1 VSTILDEFKIIIGI
15 DGKDAK
21 KGMSEVT
28 NSVKGGMKEI
38 KASVETGLASVSKI
52 FSGFGAAIVGA
63 MSIGSAF
70 GTWKEQSAEL
80 GAVSRNLKMS
90 MEDVQG
96 WVGAMGK
103 FGGTSADF
111 ESDLRGLNAQ
121 LAKMAT
127 VGSSRTGKLLESIGI
142 DAGSIGRQRDALDVL
157 EDIAGVIEGMTPDE
171 SRGVLQAM
179 GFESSMIMLI
189 QQGREGM
196 KDLIRQ
202 KKEDAVYTKEDAEA
216 VKAYNAAMGGLKK
229 NFMGIVSVLF
239 RMVTPALTTITKYIS
254 QFVGYIRKHQTAV
267 KAFFVMIAA
276 LVTGLLLPAFLNFFR
291 TLLMNP
297 FTWVILGLMALAA
310 VIEDFVGWLD
320 GRNSSLERFWN
331 YLFGDPETAKKNINE
346 IKENIGQLVDRILWF
361 IGYVASGEAWARLKD
376 NANTAYNLIRDRF
389 MILTRNIQQRWD
401 DAIKWITD
409 RWTDAVNFLPNKYEE
424 FSAYIAGKWAELQ
437 ARWAE
442 LTAFL
447 MEQWQSLTDS
457 ITAAVEWVQE
467 QVGAAY
473 AYIQQVISQALDWA
487 AQKWESMKARA
498 VAAIEAIKAAISS
511 IGDTIRNAIGGAVDW
526 AVQKLSALKSA
537 VTGGSFSI
545 DVSASDAGGGGG
557 SSYDYSSHS
566 SDTSIGS
573 INNNYYAAPQQ
584 SPGDFWGVS
593 ARGYNPYQADGGTI

>member
-1 VSTILDEFKIIIGI
+1 MSTILDEFKIVIGI

-21 KGMSEVT
+21 KGMSDVT

-96 WVGAMGK
+96 WTGAMGK
-103 FGGTSADF
+103 FGGTAADF
-111 ESDLRGLNAQ
+111 ESTIRGLNGQ
-121 LAKMAT
+121 LARMAT
-127 VGSSRTGKLLESIGI
+127 TGHSRAGTLLESIGI
-142 DAGSIGRQRDALDVL
+142 DAGGIGRQRNALEVL
-157 EDIAGVIEGMTPDE
+157 QEMAGVMEGMNKDE
-171 SRGVLQAM
+171 AQGIGAALGLDSAT
-179 GFESSMIMLI
+179 IMLL
-189 QQGREGM
+189 QQGRDGM
-196 KDLIRQ
+196 RDLIRE
-202 KKEDAVYTKEDAEA
+202 KKESAVYTKEDAEA
-216 VKAYNAAMGGLKK
+216 VKAYNVAMGGLKK

-254 QFVGYIRKHQTAV
+254 QFVGYIRKHQTAI

-310 VIEDFVGWLD
+310 VIEDFIVWLD
-320 GRNSSLERFWN
+320 GGDSALERFWS
-331 YLFGDPETAKKNINE
+331 YLFGDPETAKKNLNE
-346 IKENIGQLVDRILWF
+346 IKDGFMSFVDSVVKFGKWLVSGNIWKDFKTNWTMEMIHIEKAWERKTAGIRKRWEEVTAF
-361 IGYVASGEAWARLKD
+361 FAS
-376 NANTAYNLIRDRF
+376 
-389 MILTRNIQQRWD
+389 
-401 DAIKWITD
+401 
-409 RWTDAVNFLPNKYEE
+409 
-424 FSAYIAGKWAELQ
+424 SWAELQ
-437 ARWAE
+437 ALWAE

-447 MEQWQSLTDS
+447 MEQWQFLTDS
-457 ITAAVEWVQE
+457 ITAAVELVQE
-467 QVGAAY
+467 QVEAAY

-537 VTGGSFSI
+537 VTGGSFNI

-557 SSYDYSSHS
+557 GSYDYSSHS

-584 SPGDFWGVS
+584 SPSDFWGVS
-593 ARGYNPYQADGGTI
+593 SRGYNSFQADGGTI

>member
-1 VSTILDEFKIIIGI
+1 MSTILDEFKIIIGI

-21 KGMSEVT
+21 KGMSDVT

-96 WVGAMGK
+96 WTGAMGK
-103 FGGTSADF
+103 FGGTAADF
-111 ESDLRGLNAQ
+111 ESTIRGLNGQ
-121 LAKMAT
+121 LARMAT
-127 VGSSRTGKLLESIGI
+127 TGHSRAGTLLESIGI
-142 DAGSIGRQRDALDVL
+142 DAGGIGRQRNALEVL
-157 EDIAGVIEGMTPDE
+157 QEMAQVMEGMNKDE
-171 SRGVLQAM
+171 AQGIGAALGLDSAT
-179 GFESSMIMLI
+179 IMLL
-189 QQGREGM
+189 QQGRDGM
-196 KDLIRQ
+196 RDLIRE
-202 KKEDAVYTKEDAEA
+202 KKESAVYTKEDAEA
-216 VKAYNAAMGGLKK
+216 VKAYNVAMGGLKK

-254 QFVGYIRKHQTAV
+254 QFVGYIRKHQTAI

-310 VIEDFVGWLD
+310 VIEDFVVWLD
-320 GRNSSLERFWN
+320 GGDSALERFWSAI
-331 YLFGDPETAKKNINE
+331 FGDPETAKKNINE
-346 IKENIGQLVDRILWF
+346 IKENIGQLVDKILWF
-361 IGYVASGEAWARLKD
+361 IGYVASGEAWATLKD

-389 MILTRNIQQRWD
+389 MILTRNIRQAWENVTGFF
-401 DAIKWITD
+401 A
-409 RWTDAVNFLPNKYEE
+409 
-424 FSAYIAGKWAELQ
+424 SSWAELQ
-437 ARWAE
+437 ALWAE

-447 MEQWQSLTDS
+447 MEQWQFLTDS
-457 ITAAVEWVQE
+457 ITAAVELVQE

-537 VTGGSFSI
+537 VTGGSFNI

-557 SSYDYSSHS
+557 GSYDYSSHS

-584 SPGDFWGVS
+584 SPSDFWGVS
-593 ARGYNPYQADGGTI
+593 SRGYNSYQADGGTI

>member
-1 VSTILDEFKIIIGI
+1 MSTILDEFKIIIGI

-21 KGMSEVT
+21 KGMSDVT

-96 WVGAMGK
+96 WTGAMGK
-103 FGGTSADF
+103 FGGTAADF
-111 ESDLRGLNAQ
+111 ESTIRGLNGQ
-121 LAKMAT
+121 LARMAT
-127 VGSSRTGKLLESIGI
+127 TGHSRAGTLLESIGI
-142 DAGSIGRQRDALDVL
+142 DAGGLGRQRNALEIL
-157 EDIAGVIEGMTPDE
+157 QEMAGVMEGMSKDE
-171 SRGVLQAM
+171 AQGIGAALGLDSAT
-179 GFESSMIMLI
+179 IMLL
-189 QQGREGM
+189 QQGRDGM
-196 KDLIRQ
+196 RDLIRE
-202 KKEDAVYTKEDAEA
+202 KKESAVYTKEDAEA
-216 VKAYNAAMGGLKK
+216 VKAYNVAMGGLKK

-239 RMVTPALTTITKYIS
+239 RMITPALTTITKYIS
-254 QFVGYIRKHQTAV
+254 QFVGYIRKHQTAI

-310 VIEDFVGWLD
+310 VIEDFVVWLD
-320 GRNSSLERFWN
+320 GGDSALERFWS

-346 IKENIGQLVDRILWF
+346 IKKNVGQLVEKILWF

-389 MILTRNIQQRWD
+389 MILTRNITQAWEETT
-401 DAIKWITD
+401 AFITD
-409 RWTDAVNFLPNKYEE
+409 
-424 FSAYIAGKWAELQ
+424 KW
-437 ARWAE
+437 
-442 LTAFL
+442 
-447 MEQWQSLTDS
+447 QWLTDS
-457 ITAAVEWVQE
+457 ITSAVEWVQE
-467 QVGAAY
+467 QVEAAY

-498 VAAIEAIKAAISS
+498 AAAIKAIKAAISS
-511 IGDTIRNAIGGAVDW
+511 IGDTIKNTIGGAVDW

-537 VTGGSFSI
+537 VTGGSFNI
-545 DVSASDAGGGGG
+545 GVSASDAGGGGG
-557 SSYDYSSHS
+557 GSYDYSSHS

-584 SPGDFWGVS
+584 SPSDFWGVS
-593 ARGYNPYQADGGTI
+593 SRGYNSFQADGGTI

>member
-1 VSTILDEFKIIIGI
+1 MSTILDEFKIIIGI
-15 DGKDAK
+15 DSKDAK
-21 KGMSEVT
+21 KGMSDVT

-96 WVGAMGK
+96 WTGAMGK
-103 FGGTSADF
+103 FGGTAADF
-111 ESDLRGLNAQ
+111 ESTIRGLNGQ
-121 LAKMAT
+121 LARMAT
-127 VGSSRTGKLLESIGI
+127 TGHSRAGTLLESIGI
-142 DAGSIGRQRDALDVL
+142 DAGGIGRQRNALEVL
-157 EDIAGVIEGMTPDE
+157 QEMAGVMEGMNKDE
-171 SRGVLQAM
+171 AQGIGAALGLDSAT
-179 GFESSMIMLI
+179 IMLL
-189 QQGREGM
+189 QQGRDGM
-196 KDLIRQ
+196 RDLIRE
-202 KKEDAVYTKEDAEA
+202 KKESAVYTKEDAEA
-216 VKAYNAAMGGLKK
+216 VKAYNVAMGGLKK

-254 QFVGYIRKHQTAV
+254 QFVGYIRKHQTAI

-291 TLLMNP
+291 TLLANP

-310 VIEDFVGWLD
+310 VIEDFVVWLD
-320 GRNSSLERFWN
+320 GGDSALERFWN
-331 YLFGDPETAKKNINE
+331 YLFGDPETAKKNIDE
-346 IKENIGQLVDRILWF
+346 IKENIDQLVDKILWF

-389 MILTRNIQQRWD
+389 MILTRDIRQAWD
-401 DAIKWITD
+401 DVQGFFTTKW
-409 RWTDAVNFLPNKYEE
+409 E
-424 FSAYIAGKWAELQ
+424 ELQ
-437 ARWAE
+437 ALWTE
-442 LTAFL
+442 LTTFL
-447 MEQWQSLTDS
+447 MEQWQFLTDS

-467 QVGAAY
+467 QVEAAY
-473 AYIQQVISQALDWA
+473 DYIQQVISQALDWVE
-487 AQKWESMKARA
+487 QKWEEMKSRA
-498 VAAIEAIKAAISS
+498 LTAIEAIKAAISG

-557 SSYDYSSHS
+557 GSYDYSSHS

-593 ARGYNPYQADGGTI
+593 ARGYNSFQADGGTI

>member
-1 VSTILDEFKIIIGI
+1 MSTILDEFKIIIGI

-21 KGMSEVT
+21 KGMSDVT

-96 WVGAMGK
+96 WTGAMGK
-103 FGGTSADF
+103 FGGTAADF
-111 ESDLRGLNAQ
+111 ESTIRGLNGQ
-121 LAKMAT
+121 LARMAT
-127 VGSSRTGKLLESIGI
+127 TGHSRAGTLLESIGI
-142 DAGSIGRQRDALDVL
+142 DAGGLGRQRNALEIL
-157 EDIAGVIEGMTPDE
+157 QEMAGVMEGMSKDE
-171 SRGVLQAM
+171 AQGIGAALGLDSAT
-179 GFESSMIMLI
+179 IMLL
-189 QQGREGM
+189 QQGRDGM
-196 KDLIRQ
+196 RDLIRE
-202 KKEDAVYTKEDAEA
+202 KKESAVYTKEDAEA
-216 VKAYNAAMGGLKK
+216 VKAYNVAMGGLKK

-239 RMVTPALTTITKYIS
+239 RMITPALTTITKYIS
-254 QFVGYIRKHQTAV
+254 QFVGYIRKHQTAI

-310 VIEDFVGWLD
+310 VIEDFVVWLD
-320 GRNSSLERFWN
+320 GGDSALERFWS

-346 IKENIGQLVDRILWF
+346 IKKNVGQLVEKILWF

-389 MILTRNIQQRWD
+389 MILTRNITQAWEETT
-401 DAIKWITD
+401 AFITD
-409 RWTDAVNFLPNKYEE
+409 
-424 FSAYIAGKWAELQ
+424 KW
-437 ARWAE
+437 
-442 LTAFL
+442 
-447 MEQWQSLTDS
+447 QWLTDS
-457 ITAAVEWVQE
+457 ITSAVEWVQE
-467 QVGAAY
+467 QVEAAY

-498 VAAIEAIKAAISS
+498 AAAIEAIKAAISS
-511 IGDTIRNAIGGAVDW
+511 IGDTIKNTIGGAVDW

-537 VTGGSFSI
+537 VTGGSFNI
-545 DVSASDAGGGGG
+545 GVSASDAGGGGG
-557 SSYDYSSHS
+557 GSYDYSSHS

-584 SPGDFWGVS
+584 SPSDFWGVS
-593 ARGYNPYQADGGTI
+593 SRGYNSFQADGGTI

>member
-1 VSTILDEFKIIIGI
+1 MSTILDEFKIVIGI

-21 KGMSEVT
+21 KGMSDVT

-96 WVGAMGK
+96 WTGAMGK
-103 FGGTSADF
+103 FGGTAADF
-111 ESDLRGLNAQ
+111 ESTIRGLNGQ
-121 LAKMAT
+121 LARMAT
-127 VGSSRTGKLLESIGI
+127 TGHSRAGTLLESIGI
-142 DAGSIGRQRDALDVL
+142 DAGGLGRQRNALEVL
-157 EDIAGVIEGMTPDE
+157 EELAGAMEGMSKDE
-171 SRGVLQAM
+171 ALGIGAALGLDSAT
-179 GFESSMIMLI
+179 IMLL
-189 QQGREGM
+189 QQGRDAM
-196 KDLIRQ
+196 RDLIRE
-202 KKEDAVYTKEDAEA
+202 KKESAVYTKEDAEA

-229 NFMGIVSVLF
+229 NYMGIAAVLF
-239 RMVTPALTTITKYIS
+239 RMITPALTTVTKYIG
-254 QFVGYIRKHQTAV
+254 QFVGYIRKHQTAI
-267 KAFFVMIAA
+267 KAFFMMIAA

-291 TLLMNP
+291 TLLKNP
-297 FTWVILGLMALAA
+297 FTLVILGLMAVAA

-331 YLFGDPETAKKNINE
+331 YLLGDPETAKKNIDE
-346 IKENIGQLVDRILWF
+346 IKEYVGQLVDRILWF

-389 MILTRNIQQRWD
+389 MILTRNIRQAWENVTGFF
-401 DAIKWITD
+401 A
-409 RWTDAVNFLPNKYEE
+409 
-424 FSAYIAGKWAELQ
+424 SSWAELQ
-437 ARWAE
+437 ALWAE

-447 MEQWQSLTDS
+447 LEQWQFLTDS
-457 ITAAVEWVQE
+457 ITAAVELVQE

-498 VAAIEAIKAAISS
+498 VAAIEAIKAAISG

-537 VTGGSFSI
+537 VTGGSFNI

-557 SSYDYSSHS
+557 GSYDYSSHS

-584 SPGDFWGVS
+584 SPSDFWGVS
-593 ARGYNPYQADGGTI
+593 SRGYNSFQADGGTI

>member
-1 VSTILDEFKIIIGI
+1 MSTILDEFKIVIGI

-21 KGMSEVT
+21 KGMSDVT

-96 WVGAMGK
+96 WTGAMGK
-103 FGGTSADF
+103 FGGTAADF
-111 ESDLRGLNAQ
+111 ESTIRGLNGQ
-121 LAKMAT
+121 LARMAT
-127 VGSSRTGKLLESIGI
+127 TGHSRAGTLLESIGI
-142 DAGSIGRQRDALDVL
+142 DAGGLGRQRNALEVL
-157 EDIAGVIEGMTPDE
+157 EELAGAMEGMSKDE
-171 SRGVLQAM
+171 ALGIGAALGLDSAT
-179 GFESSMIMLI
+179 IMLL
-189 QQGREGM
+189 QQGRDAM
-196 KDLIRQ
+196 RDLIRE
-202 KKEDAVYTKEDAEA
+202 KKESAVYTKEDAEA

-229 NFMGIVSVLF
+229 NYMGIAAVLF
-239 RMVTPALTTITKYIS
+239 RMITPALTTVTKYIG
-254 QFVGYIRKHQTAV
+254 QFVGYIRKHQTAI
-267 KAFFVMIAA
+267 KAFFMMIAA

-291 TLLMNP
+291 TLLKNP
-297 FTWVILGLMALAA
+297 FTLVILGLMAVAA

-331 YLFGDPETAKKNINE
+331 YLLGDPETAKKNIDE
-346 IKENIGQLVDRILWF
+346 IKENVGQLVDRILWF

-389 MILTRNIQQRWD
+389 MILTRNIRQAWENVTGFF
-401 DAIKWITD
+401 A
-409 RWTDAVNFLPNKYEE
+409 
-424 FSAYIAGKWAELQ
+424 SSWAELQ
-437 ARWAE
+437 ALWAE

-447 MEQWQSLTDS
+447 IEQWQFLTDS
-457 ITAAVEWVQE
+457 ITAAVELVQE

-498 VAAIEAIKAAISS
+498 VAAIEAIKAAISG

-537 VTGGSFSI
+537 VTGGSFNI

-557 SSYDYSSHS
+557 GSYDYSSHS

-584 SPGDFWGVS
+584 SPSDFWGVS
-593 ARGYNPYQADGGTI
+593 SRGYNSFQADGGTI

>member
-1 VSTILDEFKIIIGI
+1 MSTILDEFKIIIGI

-21 KGMSEVT
+21 KGMSDVT

-96 WVGAMGK
+96 WTGAMGK
-103 FGGTSADF
+103 FGGTAADF
-111 ESDLRGLNAQ
+111 ESTIRGLNGQ
-121 LAKMAT
+121 LARMAT
-127 VGSSRTGKLLESIGI
+127 TGHSRAGTLLESIGI
-142 DAGSIGRQRDALDVL
+142 DAGGIGRQRNALEIL
-157 EDIAGVIEGMTPDE
+157 QEMAGVMEGMSKDE
-171 SRGVLQAM
+171 AQGIGAALGLDSAT
-179 GFESSMIMLI
+179 IMLL
-189 QQGREGM
+189 QQGRDGM
-196 KDLIRQ
+196 RDLIRE
-202 KKEDAVYTKEDAEA
+202 KKESAVYTKEDAEA
-216 VKAYNAAMGGLKK
+216 VKAYNVAMGGLKK

-254 QFVGYIRKHQTAV
+254 QFVGYIRKHQTAI

-310 VIEDFVGWLD
+310 VIEDFVVWLD
-320 GRNSSLERFWN
+320 GGDSALERFWSAI
-331 YLFGDPETAKKNINE
+331 FGDPETAKKNINE

-361 IGYVASGEAWARLKD
+361 VGYVASGEAWARLKD

-389 MILTRNIQQRWD
+389 MILTRNIKQAWED
-401 DAIKWITD
+401 VTGFFDT
-409 RWTDAVNFLPNKYEE
+409 
-424 FSAYIAGKWAELQ
+424 KWAELQ
-437 ARWAE
+437 ALWAE
-442 LTAFL
+442 LTTFL
-447 MEQWQSLTDS
+447 MEQWQFLTDS
-457 ITAAVEWVQE
+457 ITSAVEWVQE

-545 DVSASDAGGGGG
+545 DVSASDAELNALRCASLVSGILAILDDVISDGN
-557 SSYDYSSHS
+557 SIVDLNREIECVARIRSIILHS
-566 SDTSIGS
+566 IDTD
-573 INNNYYAAPQQ
+573 NLAVFVNQ
-584 SPGDFWGVS
+584 ST
-593 ARGYNPYQADGGTI
+593 A

>member
-1 VSTILDEFKIIIGI
+1 MSTILDEFKIVIGI

-21 KGMSEVT
+21 KGMSDVT

-96 WVGAMGK
+96 WTGAMGK
-103 FGGTSADF
+103 FGGTAADF
-111 ESDLRGLNAQ
+111 ESTIRGLNGQ
-121 LAKMAT
+121 LARVAT
-127 VGSSRTGKLLESIGI
+127 TGHSRAGTLLESIGI
-142 DAGSIGRQRDALDVL
+142 DAGGIGRQRNALEVL
-157 EDIAGVIEGMTPDE
+157 EELAGAMEGMSKDE
-171 SRGVLQAM
+171 ALGIGTAM
-179 GFESSMIMLI
+179 GLDSATIMLL
-189 QQGREGM
+189 QQGRDAM
-196 KDLIRQ
+196 RDLIRE
-202 KKEDAVYTKEDAEA
+202 KKESAVYTKEDAEA

-229 NFMGIVSVLF
+229 NYMGIAAVLF
-239 RMVTPALTTITKYIS
+239 RMITPALTTVTKYIG

-291 TLLMNP
+291 TLLRNP
-297 FTWVILGLMALAA
+297 FTLVILGLMAVAA

-346 IKENIGQLVDRILWF
+346 IKENIGQLVDKILWF

-389 MILTRNIQQRWD
+389 MILTRNIKQAWED
-401 DAIKWITD
+401 VTGFFDT
-409 RWTDAVNFLPNKYEE
+409 
-424 FSAYIAGKWAELQ
+424 KWAELQ

-442 LTAFL
+442 LTTFL
-447 MEQWQSLTDS
+447 MEQWQFLTDS

-473 AYIQQVISQALDWA
+473 EYIQQVISQALDRA

-557 SSYDYSSHS
+557 GSYDYSSHS

-584 SPGDFWGVS
+584 SPSDFWGVS
-593 ARGYNPYQADGGTI
+593 SRGYNPFQADGGTI

>member
-1 VSTILDEFKIIIGI
+1 MSTILDEFKIIIGI

-21 KGMSEVT
+21 KGMSDVT

-96 WVGAMGK
+96 WTGAMGK
-103 FGGTSADF
+103 FGGTAADF
-111 ESDLRGLNAQ
+111 ESTIRGLNGQ
-121 LAKMAT
+121 LARMAT
-127 VGSSRTGKLLESIGI
+127 TGHSRAGTLLESIGI
-142 DAGSIGRQRDALDVL
+142 DAGGIGRQRNALEIL
-157 EDIAGVIEGMTPDE
+157 QEMAGVMEGMSKDE
-171 SRGVLQAM
+171 AQGIGAALGLDSAT
-179 GFESSMIMLI
+179 IMLL
-189 QQGREGM
+189 QQGRDGM
-196 KDLIRQ
+196 RDLIRE
-202 KKEDAVYTKEDAEA
+202 KKESAVYTKEDAEA
-216 VKAYNAAMGGLKK
+216 VKAYNVAMGGLKK

-254 QFVGYIRKHQTAV
+254 QFVGYIRKHQTAI

-291 TLLMNP
+291 TLLANP

-310 VIEDFVGWLD
+310 VIEDFVVWLD
-320 GRNSSLERFWN
+320 GGDSALERFWN

-346 IKENIGQLVDRILWF
+346 IKKNIGQLVDRILWF

-389 MILTRNIQQRWD
+389 MILTRDIQQGWENVTGFF
-401 DAIKWITD
+401 ASSW
-409 RWTDAVNFLPNKYEE
+409 E
-424 FSAYIAGKWAELQ
+424 ELQ
-437 ARWAE
+437 ALWAE
-442 LTAFL
+442 LTTFL
-447 MEQWQSLTDS
+447 MEQWQFLTDS

-511 IGDTIRNAIGGAVDW
+511 IGDTIKNAIGGAVDW

-537 VTGGSFSI
+537 VTGGSFNI

-557 SSYDYSSHS
+557 GSYDYSSHS

-584 SPGDFWGVS
+584 SPSDFWGVS
-593 ARGYNPYQADGGTI
+593 ARGYNSFQADGGTI

>member
-1 VSTILDEFKIIIGI
+1 MSTILDEFKIIIGI

-21 KGMSEVT
+21 KGMSDVT

-70 GTWKEQSAEL
+70 GTWKEQSAGL

-96 WVGAMGK
+96 WTGAMGK
-103 FGGTSADF
+103 FGGTAADF
-111 ESDLRGLNAQ
+111 ESTIRGLNGQ
-121 LAKMAT
+121 LARMAT
-127 VGSSRTGKLLESIGI
+127 TGHSRAGTLLESIGI
-142 DAGSIGRQRDALDVL
+142 DAGGIGRQRNALEIL
-157 EDIAGVIEGMTPDE
+157 QEMAGVMEGMSKDE
-171 SRGVLQAM
+171 AQGIGAALGLDSAT
-179 GFESSMIMLI
+179 IMLL
-189 QQGREGM
+189 QQGRDGM
-196 KDLIRQ
+196 RDLIRE
-202 KKEDAVYTKEDAEA
+202 KKESAVYTKEDAEA
-216 VKAYNAAMGGLKK
+216 VKAYNVAMGGLKK

-254 QFVGYIRKHQTAV
+254 QFVGYIRKHQTAI

-310 VIEDFVGWLD
+310 VIEDFVVWLD
-320 GRNSSLERFWN
+320 GGDSALERFWSAI
-331 YLFGDPETAKKNINE
+331 FGDPETAKKNINE
-346 IKENIGQLVDRILWF
+346 IKENIGQLVDKILWF

-389 MILTRNIQQRWD
+389 MILTRNIQQGWENVTGFF
-401 DAIKWITD
+401 ASSW
-409 RWTDAVNFLPNKYEE
+409 E
-424 FSAYIAGKWAELQ
+424 ELQ
-437 ARWAE
+437 ALWAE

-447 MEQWQSLTDS
+447 MEQWQFLTDS

-467 QVGAAY
+467 QVEAAY
-473 AYIQQVISQALDWA
+473 AYIQQVISQTLDWA

-557 SSYDYSSHS
+557 GSYDYSSHS

-584 SPGDFWGVS
+584 SPSDFWGVS
-593 ARGYNPYQADGGTI
+593 ARGYNSFQADGGTI

>member
-1 VSTILDEFKIIIGI
+1 MSTILDEFKIVIGI

-21 KGMSEVT
+21 KGMSDVT

-96 WVGAMGK
+96 WTGAMGK
-103 FGGTSADF
+103 FGGTAADF
-111 ESDLRGLNAQ
+111 ESTIRGLNGQ
-121 LAKMAT
+121 LARMAT
-127 VGSSRTGKLLESIGI
+127 TGHSRAGTLLESIGI
-142 DAGSIGRQRDALDVL
+142 DAGGLGRQRNALEVL
-157 EDIAGVIEGMTPDE
+157 EELAGAMEGMSKDE
-171 SRGVLQAM
+171 ALGIGAALGLDSAT
-179 GFESSMIMLI
+179 IMLL
-189 QQGREGM
+189 QQGRDAM
-196 KDLIRQ
+196 RDLIRE
-202 KKEDAVYTKEDAEA
+202 KKESAVYTKEDAEA

-229 NFMGIVSVLF
+229 NYMGIAAVLF
-239 RMVTPALTTITKYIS
+239 RMITPALTTVTKYIG
-254 QFVGYIRKHQTAV
+254 QFVGYIRKHQTAI
-267 KAFFVMIAA
+267 KAFFMMIAA

-291 TLLMNP
+291 TLLKNP
-297 FTWVILGLMALAA
+297 FTLVILGLMAVAA

-331 YLFGDPETAKKNINE
+331 YLLGDPETAKKNIDE
-346 IKENIGQLVDRILWF
+346 IKENVGQLVDRILWF

-389 MILTRNIQQRWD
+389 MILTRNIRQAWENVTGFF
-401 DAIKWITD
+401 A
-409 RWTDAVNFLPNKYEE
+409 
-424 FSAYIAGKWAELQ
+424 SSWAELQ
-437 ARWAE
+437 ALWAE

-447 MEQWQSLTDS
+447 IEQWQFLTDS
-457 ITAAVEWVQE
+457 ITAAVELVQE

-498 VAAIEAIKAAISS
+498 VAAIEAIKAAISG

-537 VTGGSFSI
+537 VTGGSFNI

-557 SSYDYSSHS
+557 GSYDYSSHS

-584 SPGDFWGVS
+584 SPSDFWGVS
-593 ARGYNPYQADGGTI
+593 SRGYNSFQADAGTI

>member
-1 VSTILDEFKIIIGI
+1 MSTILDEFKIVIGI

-21 KGMSEVT
+21 KGMSDVT

-96 WVGAMGK
+96 WTGAMGK
-103 FGGTSADF
+103 FGGTAADF
-111 ESDLRGLNAQ
+111 ESTIRGLNGQ
-121 LAKMAT
+121 LARMAT
-127 VGSSRTGKLLESIGI
+127 TGHSRAGSLLESIGI
-142 DAGSIGRQRDALDVL
+142 DAGGIGRQRNALEIL
-157 EDIAGVIEGMTPDE
+157 QEMAGVMEGMSKDE
-171 SRGVLQAM
+171 AQGIGAALGLDSAT
-179 GFESSMIMLI
+179 IMLL
-189 QQGREGM
+189 QQGRDGM
-196 KDLIRQ
+196 RDLIRE
-202 KKEDAVYTKEDAEA
+202 KKESAVYTKEDAEA
-216 VKAYNAAMGGLKK
+216 VKAYNVAMGGLKK

-254 QFVGYIRKHQTAV
+254 QFVGYIRKHQTAI

-310 VIEDFVGWLD
+310 VIEDFVVWLD
-320 GRNSSLERFWN
+320 GGDSALERFWSAI
-331 YLFGDPETAKKNINE
+331 FGDPETAKKNINE
-346 IKENIGQLVDRILWF
+346 IKENVGQLVDKILWF

-389 MILTRNIQQRWD
+389 MILTRDIQQAWEETT
-401 DAIKWITD
+401 AFITD
-409 RWTDAVNFLPNKYEE
+409 
-424 FSAYIAGKWAELQ
+424 KW
-437 ARWAE
+437 
-442 LTAFL
+442 
-447 MEQWQSLTDS
+447 QWLTDS
-457 ITAAVEWVQE
+457 ITSAVEWVQE
-467 QVGAAY
+467 QVEAAY

-511 IGDTIRNAIGGAVDW
+511 IGDTIKNTIGGAVDW

-537 VTGGSFSI
+537 VTGGSFNI
-545 DVSASDAGGGGG
+545 GVSASDAGGGGG
-557 SSYDYSSHS
+557 GSYDYSSHS

-584 SPGDFWGVS
+584 SPSDFWGVS
-593 ARGYNPYQADGGTI
+593 SRGYNSFQADGGTI

>member
-1 VSTILDEFKIIIGI
+1 MSTILDGFKIIIGI

-96 WVGAMGK
+96 WTGAMGK
-103 FGGTSADF
+103 FGGTAADF
-111 ESDLRGLNAQ
+111 ESTIRGLNGQ
-121 LAKMAT
+121 LARMAT
-127 VGSSRTGKLLESIGI
+127 TGHSRAGTLLESIGI
-142 DAGSIGRQRDALDVL
+142 DAGGIGRQRNALEIL
-157 EDIAGVIEGMTPDE
+157 QEMAGVMEGMSKDE
-171 SRGVLQAM
+171 AQGIGAALGLDSAT
-179 GFESSMIMLI
+179 IMLL
-189 QQGREGM
+189 QQGRDGM
-196 KDLIRQ
+196 RDLIRE
-202 KKEDAVYTKEDAEA
+202 KKESAVYTKEDAEA
-216 VKAYNAAMGGLKK
+216 VKAYNVAMGGLKK

-254 QFVGYIRKHQTAV
+254 QFVGYIRKHQTAI

-310 VIEDFVGWLD
+310 VIEDFVVWLD
-320 GRNSSLERFWN
+320 GGDSALERFWN

-346 IKENIGQLVDRILWF
+346 IKENIGQLVDKILWF

-389 MILTRNIQQRWD
+389 MILTRNIRQAWD

-437 ARWAE
+437 ALWAE

-447 MEQWQSLTDS
+447 MEQWQWLTDS
-457 ITAAVEWVQE
+457 ITAAVELVQE

-557 SSYDYSSHS
+557 GSYDYSSHS

-584 SPGDFWGVS
+584 SPSDFWGVS
-593 ARGYNPYQADGGTI
+593 SRGYNSFQADGGTI

>member
-21 KGMSEVT
+21 KGMNDVT
-28 NSVKGGMKEI
+28 NSVKGSMKEI

-96 WVGAMGK
+96 WTGAMGK
-103 FGGTSADF
+103 FGGTAADF
-111 ESDLRGLNAQ
+111 ESTIRGLNGQ
-121 LAKMAT
+121 LARMAT
-127 VGSSRTGKLLESIGI
+127 TGHSRAGTLLESIGI
-142 DAGSIGRQRDALDVL
+142 DAGGIGRQRNALEVL
-157 EDIAGVIEGMTPDE
+157 QEMAGVMEGMNKDE
-171 SRGVLQAM
+171 AQGIGAALGLDSAT
-179 GFESSMIMLI
+179 IMLL
-189 QQGREGM
+189 QQGRDGM
-196 KDLIRQ
+196 RDLIRE
-202 KKEDAVYTKEDAEA
+202 KKESAVYTKEDAEA
-216 VKAYNAAMGGLKK
+216 VKAYNVAMGGLKK

-310 VIEDFVGWLD
+310 VIEDFVVWLD
-320 GRNSSLERFWN
+320 GGDSALERFWSAI
-331 YLFGDPETAKKNINE
+331 FGDPETAKKNINE
-346 IKENIGQLVDRILWF
+346 IKENIGQLVDKILWF

-389 MILTRNIQQRWD
+389 MILTRNIQQGWENVMGFF
-401 DAIKWITD
+401 ASSW
-409 RWTDAVNFLPNKYEE
+409 E
-424 FSAYIAGKWAELQ
+424 ELQ
-437 ARWAE
+437 ALWAE
-442 LTAFL
+442 LTTFL
-447 MEQWQSLTDS
+447 MEQWQFLTDS

-467 QVGAAY
+467 QVAAAY
-473 AYIQQVISQALDWA
+473 AYIQQVISQALEWA

-537 VTGGSFSI
+537 VTGGSFNI

-557 SSYDYSSHS
+557 GSYDYSSHS

-584 SPGDFWGVS
+584 SPSDFWGVS
-593 ARGYNPYQADGGTI
+593 SRGYNSFQADGGTI